1 MKSFEKCRSIAVTF
15 AVLASIGLT
24 PGIAHA
30 QQPMLGEIRFVG
42 FGFAPLGWANCNG
55 QLMSVAQN
63 PDLYSLL
70 GTKFGGNGVTTFA
83 LPDLRGRSPV
93 DDGQGLGLSNRVLG
107 ESGGAESHALT
118 LNEMPLH
125 SHVVLDH
132 THAIDPLA
140 VDLKASSA
148 PATSTTAAGNV
159 LATATLLG
167 GGGNKVTNIYNAG
180 PANVSMAATAA
191 TVTAATAFAGGTTTE
206 VGNGKGYPIIPPY
219 LTVKCIIA
227 IQGVLP
233 TP

>member
-1 MKSFEKCRSIAVTF
+1 MKVFEKCRSIGATC
-15 AVLASIGLT
+15 AMLAA
-24 PGIAHA
+24 IALMPATASA
-30 QQPMLGEIRFVG
+30 QPPMLGEIRFVG

-70 GTKFGGNGVTTFA
+70 GTKFGGNGTTTFA
-83 LPDLRGRSPV
+83 LPDLRGRSPI
-93 DDGQGLGLSNRVLG
+93 DDGQGVGLSNRVLG

-132 THAIDPLA
+132 THTIDPLA

-159 LATATLLG
+159 LATATLIG
-167 GGGNKVTNIYNAG
+167 GGGKVTNIYNAG
-180 PANVSMAATAA
+180 PADVTMAAAAA
-191 TVTAATAFAGGTTTE
+191 TVTAATAFAGGTTNS
-206 VGNGKGYPIIPPY
+206 VGSGNTYTIVPPY
-219 LTVKCIIA
+219 LTLKCIIA
-227 IQGVLP
+227 IQGVVP